1 MKLKDKK
8 VLVTGAG
15 KGIGRAIA
23 LEFAY
28 NGADLAV
35 NYNTSE
41 NEAVAVVNQIK
52 EMGRDAYA
60 IKADVTDEGQVKGM
74 IQDAVKN
81 LGGLGI
87 LVNNAGIIKRTPLKD
102 LNISEWDQV
111 MNVNLRGAF
120 MCTLYAGRY
129 MMKHGGGNIINISS
143 IAALHP
149 DIFMGAYSVS
159 KAALNMLT
167 EVTAG
172 EWAEHKIRVNAV
184 CPGPVETEMIR
195 QAFQT
200 PELME
205 ARLEAIPSQRM
216 SQPKEIAKVVIFLA
230 SDDASNITGE
240 HLIIDGASGRSMYYL
255 INRLSK

>member
-41 NEAVAVVNQIK
+41 NEAISVVNQIK
-52 EMGRDAYA
+52 EMGRDAFA
-60 IKADVTDEGQVKGM
+60 IRADVTDEKQVEVM
-74 IQDAVKN
+74 IHKAVRY
-81 LGGLGI
+81 LGGMDV
-87 LVNNAGIIKRTPLKD
+87 LVNNAGIIKRSPLKD
-102 LNISEWDQV
+102 LNTSEWDQV

-120 MCTLYAGRY
+120 LCTLYAGRY
-129 MMKHGGGNIINISS
+129 MIEHGGGNIINISS

-149 DIFMGAYSVS
+149 DIYMGAYSIS
-159 KAALNMLT
+159 KAGLNMLT
-167 EVTAG
+167 EVTAV
-172 EWAEHKIRVNAV
+172 EWAKYKIRVNAV

-195 QAFQT
+195 KAFQT
-200 PELME
+200 PELMK
-205 ARLEAIPSQRM
+205 ARLEAVPSHRM
-216 SQPKEIAKVVIFLA
+216 SQPGEIATVVIFLA

-240 HLIIDGASGRSMYYL
+240 HIIIDGASTKSMYFL
-255 INRLSK
+255 INKLSK